1 MMASRSETPGFKEEG
16 FPAFLFNFDQFLK
29 MDEAGVFADREGPIE
44 LIEGRVMTV
53 APASADHANVV
64 IDLAVNL
71 ANALKAS
78 GVVGLKVLSQATLR
92 IGDHSAPE
100 PDVFV
105 ARPDHGR
112 RFYEAR
118 DAVFVAE
125 VSVTTVQPDQSFK
138 RPLYARAG
146 IPELW
151 ILEPGQRSIHV
162 HRHPQSDGDWGE
174 TFIVTDGVVSPL
186 FAPEIQIALADVF
199 GGA

>member
-1 MMASRSETPGFKEEG
+1 MKTPGFEDDG
-16 FPAFLFNFDQFLK
+16 FPAFLFNFEQFEK
-29 MDEAGVFADREGPIE
+29 MDEAGVFADRDGRIE
-44 LIEGRVMTV
+44 LIEGRLMTM
-53 APASADHANVV
+53 APASAEHANVI

-78 GVVGLKVLSQATLR
+78 GVAGLKVLSQATLR

-112 RFYEAR
+112 QYYDAE

-125 VSVTTVQPDQSFK
+125 VSVTTFQPDQSFK
-138 RPLYARAG
+138 RPMYARAG

-151 ILEPGQRSIHV
+151 ILEPRHLSIHV
-162 HRHPQSDGDWGE
+162 HRQPQADGTWGE
-174 TFIVTDGVVSPL
+174 TFTVTEGVVSPL
-186 FAPEIQIALADVF
+186 FAPAIRIALSDVF
-199 GGA
+199 AAA

>member
-1 MMASRSETPGFKEEG
+1 MPGFRDEG
-16 FPAFLFNFDQFLK
+16 IPAFLFNFEQFRK
-29 MDEAGVFADREGPIE
+29 MDDAGVFADGEGRIE
-44 LIEGRVMTV
+44 LIDGRLTAM
-53 APASADHANVV
+53 APASAEHANVV

-78 GVVGLKVLSQATLR
+78 GVAGLKVLSQATLR
-92 IGDHSAPE
+92 IGDDSAPE

-112 RFYEAR
+112 RYYEAA

-125 VSVTTVQPDQSFK
+125 VSVTTVQPDQSLK

-146 IPELW
+146 IAELW

-162 HRHPQSDGDWGE
+162 HREPRPDGSWGE
-174 TFIVTDGVVSPL
+174 IFAVTQGVASPL
-186 FAPEIQIALADVF
+186 FAPEIRIALADVF
-199 GGA
+199 GSV